1 MWYSNSKNNGR
12 NHYDGR
18 VLGKLPILNS
28 SILWADTN
36 QRKALHHRKQARYT
50 IFELS
55 NPNSQHYVGD
65 DKKAIPPGE
74 PADLVLI
81 QWVPIYKAL
90 GRDKTIELVKQN
102 VSLEEAMQLIPE
114 DMRPKTKRSNGNT
127 KRKRIS

>member
-1 MWYSNSKNNGR
+1 MTEEYWANSQFSIARHYGQIQINGK
-12 NHYDGR
+12 HYII
-18 VLGKLPILNS
+18 VN
-28 SILWADTN
+28 
-36 QRKALHHRKQARYT
+36 KQGLT

-55 NPNSQHYVGD
+55 NPKSKHYVGD
-65 DKKAIPPGE
+65 DKMAIEPGE

-90 GRDKTIELVKQN
+90 GREKTIELVKQN

>member
-1 MWYSNSKNNGR
+1 MDAIIMTEEYWANSQFSIARHYGQIQINGKYYIIV
-12 NHYDGR
+12 N
-18 VLGKLPILNS
+18 
-28 SILWADTN
+28 
-36 QRKALHHRKQARYT
+36 KQGLT

-55 NPNSQHYVGD
+55 NPQSKHYVGD

-90 GRDKTIELVKQN
+90 GREKTIELVKQN

>member
-1 MWYSNSKNNGR
+1 MDAIIMTEEYWANSQFSIARHYGQIQINGK
-12 NHYDGR
+12 HYII
-18 VLGKLPILNS
+18 VN
-28 SILWADTN
+28 
-36 QRKALHHRKQARYT
+36 KQGIT
-50 IFELS
+50 TFELS

-90 GRDKTIELVKQN
+90 GREKTIELVKQN

-114 DMRPKTKRSNGNT
+114 DMRPKRKRSNGNT